1 MVCGIVKA
9 IGKHVGSNE
18 RACIHHHIGV
28 DEPGNLRVIVPAL
41 EIIEPRLGVVI
52 IPPIAVGIPR
62 WWGRRGC
69 RDGKQPDDA
78 SLLPICNILGII
90 LE

>member
-18 RACIHHHIGV
+18 RVGIHHHIGV

-41 EIIEPRLGVVI
+41 EIIEPCLGVVV
-52 IPPIAVGIPR
+52 IPPVAEGVPR
-62 WWGRRGC
+62 SYTAGG
-69 RDGKQPDDA
+69 G
-78 SLLPICNILGII
+78 
-90 LE
+90 